1 MTKTE
6 YKKIINDYINNDNFD
21 IVYELAATDTAN
33 IDSIAELLIDEV
45 AATIDIEY
53 DDETADTEQ
62 DNFINAAYEALMV
75 DHADDVKR
83 GEKIQ
88 ALMIAITN
96 DPDAFNEY
104 NNNIWY
110 LFEIL
115 DNTTPEQLAQY
126 EKRYINK

>member
-6 YKKIINDYINNDNFD
+6 YKKIINDYINNDSFD

-62 DNFINAAYEALMV
+62 DNFINAVYEALMV

-96 DPDAFNEY
+96 NPDAFNEY

-126 EKRYINK
+126 EEKYINK

>member
-45 AATIDIEY
+45 AAIIDIEY

-62 DNFINAAYEALMV
+62 DNFINAVYEALMV

-96 DPDAFNEY
+96 DPDVFNEY

-115 DNTTPEQLAQY
+115 DNTTPEQLALY

>member
-6 YKKIINDYINNDNFD
+6 YKKIINDYINNDDFD

-45 AATIDIEY
+45 AAIIDVEY

-62 DNFINAAYEALMV
+62 DNFINAVYETLMV

-96 DPDAFNEY
+96 NPEAFNEY